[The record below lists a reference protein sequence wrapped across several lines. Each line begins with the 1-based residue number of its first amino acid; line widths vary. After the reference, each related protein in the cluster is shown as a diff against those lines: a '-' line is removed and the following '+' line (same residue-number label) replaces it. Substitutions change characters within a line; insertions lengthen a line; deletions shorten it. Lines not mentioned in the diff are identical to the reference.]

1 MPGSYNAK
9 FTFVNAALA
18 ENILAKDFFQ
28 NLGKQ
33 AWPLFFLKAL
43 IALRIITR
51 MYPVETANR
60 KNHSNLT
67 SENAFFFFIK
77 ERFSEAVTGR
87 SENMPVNLVFVSRQ
101 CTTSI

>member
-1 MPGSYNAK
+1 MLGSYNAK
-9 FTFVNAALA
+9 FTFVNATLA
-18 ENILAKDFFQ
+18 ENIPATDFFQ

-33 AWPLFFLKAL
+33 YLTEKNPTGLASFFFVKAL

-67 SENAFFFFIK
+67 SENAFFFYQRK
-77 ERFSEAVTGR
+77 
-87 SENMPVNLVFVSRQ
+87 VF
-101 CTTSI
+101 